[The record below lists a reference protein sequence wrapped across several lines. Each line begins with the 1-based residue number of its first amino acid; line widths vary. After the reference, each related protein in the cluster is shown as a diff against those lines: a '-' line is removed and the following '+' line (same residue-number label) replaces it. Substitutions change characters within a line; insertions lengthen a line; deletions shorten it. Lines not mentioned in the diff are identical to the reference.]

1 MEELKKFTLQ
11 EVLNQSLE
19 KYPDNN
25 FLNMVDGEKLS
36 FTEFGERV
44 KYVRDF
50 LKENGITKGDRVAI
64 LSENMPNWGVAY
76 FAVTT
81 MGAVLVPIMTEFHE
95 SEVHHCIRHSESKA
109 IFISSKLFEKI
120 DDVEF
125 ASLELTILIDD
136 FSIVPPKTNSDIIKE
151 IKKTGRKEFSKIV
164 EKALK
169 IVGVHSDEIE
179 EEDLAAIIYTS
190 GTTGHS
196 KGVML
201 THKNITYDAYTAMNI
216 VNIDKS
222 DKLLSILPLFH
233 TLESTLGLV
242 IPAIIGASVHYLDR
256 PPTPAVLL
264 PAMKKVQPTLILSVP
279 LVIEKIYRQRVL
291 PEIKKKFVARVLYK
305 IPTIRKKINKA
316 AGKKLI
322 EIFGGKLKLFPI
334 GGAALAADV
343 EKFLIEAKF
352 PFTVG
357 YGLTETSPVASGA
370 SVEKARYKSSGP
382 TLKGVTFKIDNPA
395 PETGEGEI
403 FIKGPIVMKGYYKDP
418 EKTKEVLTEDGW
430 FKTGDLGTI
439 DKDGY
444 VYIKGRSK
452 NVIVGSS
459 GKNIYPEEIE
469 SIINEQEFVSES
481 LVYDCAGKICAR
493 VHLNY
498 DQLDESFGV
507 SNLKESETRKKLNE
521 LLNNIFKNVNERL
534 SSFSKVNKLIEQIE
548 PFEKTPTKKIKRY
561 LYVD

>member
-1 MEELKKFTLQ
+1 MEELNKFTLL
-11 EVLNQSLE
+11 EVFNESI
-19 KYPDNN
+19 KRYPNNN
-25 FLNMVDGEKLS
+25 FLNMVDGEELS
-36 FTEFGERV
+36 FADFGEKV
-44 KYVRDF
+44 KTVRNF
-50 LKENGITKGDRVAI
+50 LKDNGIKKGDKVAL
-64 LSENMPNWGVAY
+64 LSENMPNWGIAY

-120 DDVEF
+120 DDTDFE
-125 ASLELTILIDD
+125 SLELTILIDD
-136 FSIVPPKTNSDIIKE
+136 FSIIPPKTSSDLINE
-151 IKKTGRKEFSKIV
+151 IKRTGKKEFSKII

-179 EEDLAAIIYTS
+179 EDDLAAIIYTS

-201 THKNITYDAYTAMNI
+201 THKNITYDAYNTMNI
-216 VNIDKS
+216 VNIDQS

-233 TLESTLGLV
+233 TFESTLGLV
-242 IPAIIGASVHYLDR
+242 IPAMIGASIYYLHK

-264 PAMKKVQPTLILSVP
+264 PAMKKVQPTVMLSVP
-279 LVIEKIYRQRVL
+279 LVIEKIYRLRVL
-291 PEIKKKFVARVLYK
+291 PQIKKKFAVRTLYK
-305 IPTIRKKINKA
+305 IPTLRKKINKA

-322 EIFGGKLKLFPI
+322 ETFGGKLKLFPI

-343 EKFLIEAKF
+343 ERFLIEAGF
-352 PFTVG
+352 PYTVG

-370 SVEKARYKSSGP
+370 SVEKARYGSSGP
-382 TLKGVTFKIDNPA
+382 ALNGVTLKIDNPD

-403 FIKGPIVMKGYYKDP
+403 FIKGPNVMKGYYKDP
-418 EKTKEVLTEDGW
+418 EKTNEVLTKDGW

-452 NVIVGSS
+452 NVIIGSS

-469 SIINEQEFVSES
+469 AVINEQEFVSEC
-481 LVYDCAGKICAR
+481 LVYECAGQICAR

-498 DQLDESFGV
+498 DQVDESFGV
-507 SNLKESETRKKLNE
+507 SNLKESDARKKLNE
-521 LLNNIFKNVNERL
+521 LLDNIFKKVNERL
-534 SSFSKVNKLIEQIE
+534 SAFSKINKLIEQIE